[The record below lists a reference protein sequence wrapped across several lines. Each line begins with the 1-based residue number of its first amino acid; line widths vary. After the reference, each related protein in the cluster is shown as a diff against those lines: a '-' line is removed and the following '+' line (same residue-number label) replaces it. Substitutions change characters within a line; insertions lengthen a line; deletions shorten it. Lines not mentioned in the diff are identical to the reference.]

1 MRTLLSIAVLMVAA
15 LPVFAAPVGQPLPEP
30 DVLGLV
36 AIGAIG
42 MLVAL
47 RRKK

>member
-1 MRTLLSIAVLMVAA
+1 MRTLLSIAVLMSAA
-15 LPVFAAPVGQPLPEP
+15 TSAFAAPVGQVPEP
-30 DVLGLV
+30 EVLGLL